1 MAIQRVGTSNTFL
14 DWIVK
19 TQELTIRVPEFL
31 DSFEDSGNTVV
42 ANTNLNIAHDVN
54 VSENVTVGGNFILVD
69 NVYDDL
75 DVAGNI
81 EVQGTITTTN
91 AEFSNL
97 TIDGTVSLP
106 SSVTFGNVGVT
117 NFITDNVSASILNV
131 YDVIA
136 TNTINL
142 LAASIIVSDAI
153 ITQNIV
159 NLNTA
164 SLDVGTDANIYNA
177 LNVESYLVSPNLTAT
192 DISVNNVFVTNFDVT
207 SDEIISN
214 DLNSVGNVIVTNG
227 LVTISNTP
235 SQIDTLNVTNAGS
248 AAYLFDL
255 LSGSNPTINV
265 FAGQTI
271 AFNLNVIGHPFLIRE
286 TAGGANTSEGLIHIS
301 PSLVVSTGLDAQ
313 GKVDGTLYWT
323 IPHYLEGSTY
333 VYQCFIHTGAMVGN
347 IAIGQAYPRANDVT
361 TDTLVISA
369 NIKEINLTSTLNVG
383 TDANIYGNLTVV
395 GDYSFG
401 DYDFPPGSDLNI
413 ETANVTNLIGEA
425 NTQIY
430 NTIANSTAAVTVA
443 ANVSAFVGFV
453 LALG

>member
-1 MAIQRVGTSNTFL
+1 MI
-14 DWIVK
+14 
-19 TQELTIRVPEFL
+19 
-31 DSFEDSGNTVV
+31 
-42 ANTNLNIAHDVN
+42 
-54 VSENVTVGGNFILVD
+54 
-69 NVYDDL
+69 
-75 DVAGNI
+75 
-81 EVQGTITTTN
+81 
-91 AEFSNL
+91 
-97 TIDGTVSLP
+97 
-106 SSVTFGNVGVT
+106 
-117 NFITDNVSASILNV
+117 
-131 YDVIA
+131 
-136 TNTINL
+136 
-142 LAASIIVSDAI
+142 
-153 ITQNIV
+153 
-159 NLNTA
+159 
-164 SLDVGTDANIYNA
+164 
-177 LNVESYLVSPNLTAT
+177 
-192 DISVNNVFVTNFDVT
+192 
-207 SDEIISN
+207 
-214 DLNSVGNVIVTNG
+214 
-227 LVTISNTP
+227 
-235 SQIDTLNVTNAGS
+235 
-248 AAYLFDL
+248 
-255 LSGSNPTINV
+255 INV

-430 NTIANSTAAVTVA
+430 NTIANSYVKNKTNDLLTVKRGMYNTSAVEHVGGTGILIIT
-443 ANVSAFVGFV
+443 SADNDLIQAGDDFGF
-453 LALG
+453 GG